1 MEVQKM
7 NELSFEMESY
17 ASELGKVE
25 ISPEVIEVIA
35 SIAASDV
42 EGVAAMRGS
51 FASGVVERFGKKSH
65 GKGVKVE
72 LTDSGI
78 SIDVY
83 VSMKYGVS
91 IPDVAQQ
98 IQDYIRQALLD
109 MTALE
114 ATDIN
119 VFVVGVQFDSKEKL
133 NEAPEVD

>member
-1 MEVQKM
+1 M

-17 ASELGKVE
+17 SSELGKVE

-42 EGVAAMRGS
+42 EGVASMRGS
-51 FASGVVERFGKKSH
+51 FASGVVERLGKKTH

-72 LTDSGI
+72 LSEAGI

-91 IPDVAQQ
+91 IPDVAQR
-98 IQDYIRQALLD
+98 IQDHIRQALLD

-119 VFVVGVQFDSKEKL
+119 VFVVGVQFDSKEKQQ
-133 NEAPEVD
+133 EAPEVDY

>member
-1 MEVQKM
+1 M

-17 ASELGKVE
+17 SSELGKVE

-42 EGVAAMRGS
+42 EGVASMRGS
-51 FASGVVERFGKKSH
+51 FASGVVERLGKKTH

-72 LTDSGI
+72 LSEAGI
-78 SIDVY
+78 SIDIY
-83 VSMKYGVS
+83 VSMKYGVA
-91 IPDVAQQ
+91 IPDVAQR
-98 IQDYIRQALLD
+98 IQDHVRQALID

-119 VFVVGVQFDSKEKL
+119 VFVVGVQFDSKEKQY
-133 NEAPEVD
+133 EAPEVD

>member
-1 MEVQKM
+1 MFKM

-17 ASELGKVE
+17 SSELGKVE

-42 EGVAAMRGS
+42 EGVASMRGS
-51 FASGVVERFGKKSH
+51 FASGVVERLGKKTH

-72 LTDSGI
+72 LSEAGI

-91 IPDVAQQ
+91 IPDVAQR
-98 IQDYIRQALLD
+98 IQDHIRQALLD

-119 VFVVGVQFDSKEKL
+119 VFVVGVQFDSKEKQQ
-133 NEAPEVD
+133 EAPEVDY

>member
-1 MEVQKM
+1 M

-17 ASELGKVE
+17 SSELGKVE

-42 EGVAAMRGS
+42 EGVASMRGS
-51 FASGVVERFGKKSH
+51 FASGVVERLGKKTH

-72 LTDSGI
+72 LTEAGI

-91 IPDVAQQ
+91 IPDVAQK
-98 IQDYIRQALLD
+98 IQDQIRQALLD

-119 VFVVGVQFDSKEKL
+119 VYVVGVQFDSKEKQH
-133 NEAPEVD
+133 EAPEVD

>member
-1 MEVQKM
+1 M

-17 ASELGKVE
+17 SSELGKVE

-42 EGVAAMRGS
+42 EGVASMRGS
-51 FASGVVERFGKKSH
+51 FASGVVERLGKKTH

-72 LTDSGI
+72 LSESGI
-78 SIDVY
+78 SIDIY
-83 VSMKYGVS
+83 VSMKYGVA
-91 IPDVAQQ
+91 IPDVAQK
-98 IQDYIRQALLD
+98 IQDYVRQALLD

-119 VFVVGVQFDSKEKL
+119 VFVVGVQFDSKEKQY
-133 NEAPEVD
+133 EAPEVD

>member
-1 MEVQKM
+1 M
-7 NELSFEMESY
+7 NDLSFEMESY
-17 ASELGKVE
+17 SSELGKVE

-42 EGVAAMRGS
+42 DGVASMRGS
-51 FASGVVERFGKKSH
+51 FASGVVERLGKKTH

-72 LTDSGI
+72 LTETGI

-83 VSMKYGVS
+83 VSMKYGVP
-91 IPDVAQQ
+91 IPDVAQK
-98 IQDYIRQALLD
+98 IQDHIRQALLD

-119 VFVVGVQFDSKEKL
+119 VFVVGVQFDSKEKQQ
-133 NEAPEVD
+133 EAPIVD

>member
-1 MEVQKM
+1 VHKM

-17 ASELGKVE
+17 SSELGKVE

-42 EGVAAMRGS
+42 EGVASMRGS
-51 FASGVVERFGKKSH
+51 FASGVVERLGKKTH

-72 LTDSGI
+72 LSEAGI
-78 SIDVY
+78 SIDIY
-83 VSMKYGVS
+83 VSMKYGVA
-91 IPDVAQQ
+91 IPDVAQK
-98 IQDYIRQALLD
+98 IQDYVRQALLD

-119 VFVVGVQFDSKEKL
+119 VFVVGVQFESKEKQY
-133 NEAPEVD
+133 EAPEVD

>member
-1 MEVQKM
+1 M

-17 ASELGKVE
+17 SSELGKVE

-42 EGVAAMRGS
+42 EGVASMRGS
-51 FASGVVERFGKKSH
+51 FASGVVERLGKKTH

-72 LTDSGI
+72 LTESGI
-78 SIDVY
+78 SIDIY
-83 VSMKYGVS
+83 VSMKYGVA
-91 IPDVAQQ
+91 IPDVAQK
-98 IQDYIRQALLD
+98 IQDYVRQALLD

-119 VFVVGVQFDSKEKL
+119 VFVVGVQFDSKEKQY
-133 NEAPEVD
+133 EAPEVD

>member
-1 MEVQKM
+1 M

-17 ASELGKVE
+17 SSELGKVE

-42 EGVAAMRGS
+42 EGVASMRGS
-51 FASGVVERFGKKSH
+51 FASGVVERLGKKTH

-72 LTDSGI
+72 LSETGI

-83 VSMKYGVS
+83 VSMKYGVA
-91 IPDVAQQ
+91 IPDVAQK

-119 VFVVGVQFDSKEKL
+119 VFVVGVQFDSKEKQ
-133 NEAPEVD
+133 NEAPEVDY

>member
-1 MEVQKM
+1 VHKM

-17 ASELGKVE
+17 SSELGKVE

-42 EGVAAMRGS
+42 EGVASMRGS
-51 FASGVVERFGKKSH
+51 FASGVVERLGKKTH

-72 LTDSGI
+72 LSESGI
-78 SIDVY
+78 SIDIY
-83 VSMKYGVS
+83 VSMKYGVA
-91 IPDVAQQ
+91 IPDVAQK
-98 IQDYIRQALLD
+98 IQDYVRQALLD

-119 VFVVGVQFDSKEKL
+119 VFVVGVQFDSKEKQY
-133 NEAPEVD
+133 EAPEVD

>member
-1 MEVQKM
+1 M

-17 ASELGKVE
+17 SSELGKVE

-42 EGVAAMRGS
+42 DGVASMRGS
-51 FASGVVERFGKKSH
+51 FASGVVERLGKKTH

-72 LTDSGI
+72 LSEAGI
-78 SIDVY
+78 SIDIY

-91 IPDVAQQ
+91 IPDVAQK
-98 IQDYIRQALLD
+98 IQDHVRQALLD

-119 VFVVGVQFDSKEKL
+119 VFVVGVQFDSKEKPY
-133 NEAPEVD
+133 EAPEVD

>member
-1 MEVQKM
+1 VHKM

-17 ASELGKVE
+17 SSELGKVE

-42 EGVAAMRGS
+42 EGVASMRGS
-51 FASGVVERFGKKSH
+51 FASGVVERLGKKTH

-72 LTDSGI
+72 LTEAGI
-78 SIDVY
+78 SIDIY
-83 VSMKYGVS
+83 VSMKYGVA
-91 IPDVAQQ
+91 IPDVAQR
-98 IQDYIRQALLD
+98 IQDHVRQALID

-119 VFVVGVQFDSKEKL
+119 VFVVGVQFDSKEKQY
-133 NEAPEVD
+133 EAPEVD

>member
-1 MEVQKM
+1 M

-17 ASELGKVE
+17 SSELGKVE

-42 EGVAAMRGS
+42 EGVASMRGS
-51 FASGVVERFGKKSH
+51 FASGVVERLGKKTH

-72 LTDSGI
+72 LTEAGI
-78 SIDVY
+78 SIDIY
-83 VSMKYGVS
+83 VSMKYGVA
-91 IPDVAQQ
+91 IPDVAQK
-98 IQDYIRQALLD
+98 IQDHVRQALID

-119 VFVVGVQFDSKEKL
+119 VFVVGVQFDSKEKQY
-133 NEAPEVD
+133 EAPEVD

>member
-1 MEVQKM
+1 MHKM

-17 ASELGKVE
+17 SSELGKVE

-42 EGVAAMRGS
+42 EGVASMRGS
-51 FASGVVERFGKKSH
+51 FASGVVERLGKKTH

-72 LTDSGI
+72 LTESGI
-78 SIDVY
+78 SIDIY
-83 VSMKYGVS
+83 VSMKYGVA
-91 IPDVAQQ
+91 IPDVAQK
-98 IQDYIRQALLD
+98 IQDYVRQALLD

-119 VFVVGVQFDSKEKL
+119 VFVVGVQFDSKEKQY
-133 NEAPEVD
+133 EAPEVD

>member
-1 MEVQKM
+1 MS
-7 NELSFEMESY
+7 ELSFEMESY
-17 ASELGKVE
+17 SSELGKVE

-42 EGVAAMRGS
+42 EGVASMRGS
-51 FASGVVERFGKKSH
+51 FASGVVERLGKKTH

-72 LTDSGI
+72 LTEEGI

-83 VSMKYGVS
+83 VSMKYGVA
-91 IPDVAQQ
+91 IPEVAQK
-98 IQDYIRQALLD
+98 IQDHIRQALID

-119 VFVVGVQFDSKEKL
+119 VFVVGVQFDSKEKQ
-133 NEAPEVD
+133 PEVPFVD

>member
-1 MEVQKM
+1 M

-17 ASELGKVE
+17 SSELGKVE

-42 EGVAAMRGS
+42 EGVASMRGS
-51 FASGVVERFGKKSH
+51 FASGVVERLGKKTH

-72 LTDSGI
+72 LSEAGI
-78 SIDVY
+78 SIDIY
-83 VSMKYGVS
+83 VSMKYGVA
-91 IPDVAQQ
+91 IPDVAQK
-98 IQDYIRQALLD
+98 IQDYVRQALLD

-119 VFVVGVQFDSKEKL
+119 VFVVGVQFDSKEKQY
-133 NEAPEVD
+133 EAPEVD

>member
-1 MEVQKM
+1 M

-17 ASELGKVE
+17 SSELGKVE

-42 EGVAAMRGS
+42 EGVASMRGS
-51 FASGVVERFGKKSH
+51 FASGVVERLGKKTH

-72 LTDSGI
+72 LSETGI

-83 VSMKYGVS
+83 VSMKYGVA
-91 IPDVAQQ
+91 IPDVAQK
-98 IQDYIRQALLD
+98 IQDFIRQALLD

-119 VFVVGVQFDSKEKL
+119 VFVVGVQFDSKEKQ
-133 NEAPEVD
+133 NEAPEVDY

>member
-1 MEVQKM
+1 VHKM

-17 ASELGKVE
+17 SSELGKVE

-42 EGVAAMRGS
+42 EGVASMRGS
-51 FASGVVERFGKKSH
+51 FASGVVERLGKKTH

-72 LTDSGI
+72 LSEAGI
-78 SIDVY
+78 SIDIY
-83 VSMKYGVS
+83 VSMKYGVA
-91 IPDVAQQ
+91 IPDVAQK
-98 IQDYIRQALLD
+98 IQDYVRQALLD

-119 VFVVGVQFDSKEKL
+119 VFVVGVQFDSKEKQY
-133 NEAPEVD
+133 EAPEVD

>member
-1 MEVQKM
+1 M

-17 ASELGKVE
+17 SSELGKVE

-42 EGVAAMRGS
+42 EGVASMRGS
-51 FASGVVERFGKKSH
+51 FASGVVERLGKKTH

-72 LTDSGI
+72 LSEGGI

-83 VSMKYGVS
+83 VSMKYGVA
-91 IPDVAQQ
+91 IPDVAQK
-98 IQDYIRQALLD
+98 IQDHIRQALLD

-119 VFVVGVQFDSKEKL
+119 VFVVGVQFESKEKQH
-133 NEAPEVD
+133 EAPEVD

>member
-1 MEVQKM
+1 M

-42 EGVAAMRGS
+42 DGVAAMRGS
-51 FASGVVERFGKKSH
+51 FASGVVERLGKKSH

-72 LTDSGI
+72 LTETGI

-91 IPDVAQQ
+91 IPDVAQK
-98 IQDYIRQALLD
+98 IQDHIRQALLD

-119 VFVVGVQFDSKEKL
+119 VFVVGVQFESKEKQQ
-133 NEAPEVD
+133 EAPEIY

>member
-1 MEVQKM
+1 M

-17 ASELGKVE
+17 SSELGKVE

-42 EGVAAMRGS
+42 DGVASMRGS
-51 FASGVVERFGKKSH
+51 FASGVVERLGKKTH

-72 LTDSGI
+72 LTEAGI

-83 VSMKYGVS
+83 VSMKYGVA
-91 IPDVAQQ
+91 IPDVAQS
-98 IQDYIRQALLD
+98 IQDHIRQALLD

-119 VFVVGVQFDSKEKL
+119 VFVVGVQFDMKDKL
-133 NEAPEVD
+133 YEAPEVD

>member
-1 MEVQKM
+1 M
-7 NELSFEMESY
+7 NDLSFEMESY
-17 ASELGKVE
+17 SSELGKVE

-42 EGVAAMRGS
+42 DGVASMRGS
-51 FASGVVERFGKKSH
+51 FASGVVERLGKKTH

-72 LTDSGI
+72 LTETGI

-83 VSMKYGVS
+83 VSMKYGVP
-91 IPDVAQQ
+91 IPDVAQK
-98 IQDYIRQALLD
+98 IQDHIRQALLD

-119 VFVVGVQFDSKEKL
+119 ISVVGVQFDSKEKQQ
-133 NEAPEVD
+133 EAPIVD

>member
-1 MEVQKM
+1 M

-17 ASELGKVE
+17 SSELGKVE

-42 EGVAAMRGS
+42 EGVASMRGS
-51 FASGVVERFGKKSH
+51 FASGVVERLGKKTH

-72 LTDSGI
+72 LTEAGI
-78 SIDVY
+78 SIDIY
-83 VSMKYGVS
+83 VSMKYGVA
-91 IPDVAQQ
+91 IPDVAQR
-98 IQDYIRQALLD
+98 IQDHVRQALID

-119 VFVVGVQFDSKEKL
+119 VFVVGVQFDSKEKQY
-133 NEAPEVD
+133 EAPEVD

>member
-1 MEVQKM
+1 MHKM

-17 ASELGKVE
+17 SSELGKVE

-42 EGVAAMRGS
+42 EGVASMRGS
-51 FASGVVERFGKKSH
+51 FASGVVERLGKKTH

-72 LTDSGI
+72 LSESGI
-78 SIDVY
+78 SIDIY
-83 VSMKYGVS
+83 VSMKYGVA
-91 IPDVAQQ
+91 IPDVAQK
-98 IQDYIRQALLD
+98 IQDYVRQALLD

-119 VFVVGVQFDSKEKL
+119 VFVVGVQFDSKEKQY
-133 NEAPEVD
+133 EAPEVD

>member
-1 MEVQKM
+1 M

-17 ASELGKVE
+17 SSELGKVE

-42 EGVAAMRGS
+42 EGVASMRGS
-51 FASGVVERFGKKSH
+51 FASGVVERLGKKTH

-72 LTDSGI
+72 LSEAGI

-83 VSMKYGVS
+83 VSMKYGVA
-91 IPDVAQQ
+91 IPDVAQK

-119 VFVVGVQFDSKEKL
+119 VFVVGVQFDSKEKQS
-133 NEAPEVD
+133 EAPEVDY

>member
-1 MEVQKM
+1 M

-42 EGVAAMRGS
+42 DGVAAMRGS
-51 FASGVVERFGKKSH
+51 FASGVVERLGKKSH

-72 LTDSGI
+72 LTETGI

-91 IPDVAQQ
+91 IPDVAQK
-98 IQDYIRQALLD
+98 IQDHIRQALID

-119 VFVVGVQFDSKEKL
+119 VFVVGVQFDSKEK
-133 NEAPEVD
+133 NQEAPEVY

>member
-1 MEVQKM
+1 M

-17 ASELGKVE
+17 SSELGKVE

-42 EGVAAMRGS
+42 EGVASMRGS
-51 FASGVVERFGKKSH
+51 FASGVVERLGKKTH

-72 LTDSGI
+72 LSEAGI

-83 VSMKYGVS
+83 VSMKYGVA
-91 IPDVAQQ
+91 IPDVAQR
-98 IQDYIRQALLD
+98 IQDHIRQALLD

-119 VFVVGVQFDSKEKL
+119 VFVVGVQFDSKEKQQ
-133 NEAPEVD
+133 EAPEVDY

>member
-1 MEVQKM
+1 M

-17 ASELGKVE
+17 SSELGKVE

-42 EGVAAMRGS
+42 EGVASMRGS
-51 FASGVVERFGKKSH
+51 FASGVVERLGKKTH

-72 LTDSGI
+72 LSEAGI

-83 VSMKYGVS
+83 VSMKYGVA
-91 IPDVAQQ
+91 IPDVAQK

-114 ATDIN
+114 ATEIN
-119 VFVVGVQFDSKEKL
+119 VFVVGVQFDSKEKQ
-133 NEAPEVD
+133 NEAPEVDY

>member
-1 MEVQKM
+1 M

-17 ASELGKVE
+17 SSELGKVE

-42 EGVAAMRGS
+42 EGVASMRGS
-51 FASGVVERFGKKSH
+51 FASGVVERLGKKTH

-72 LTDSGI
+72 LSEAGI

-83 VSMKYGVS
+83 VSMKYGVA
-91 IPDVAQQ
+91 IPDVAQK

-119 VFVVGVQFDSKEKL
+119 VFVVGVQFDSKEKQ
-133 NEAPEVD
+133 NEAPEVDY

>member
-1 MEVQKM
+1 M

-17 ASELGKVE
+17 SSELGKVE

-42 EGVAAMRGS
+42 EGVASMRGS
-51 FASGVVERFGKKSH
+51 FASGVVERLGKKTH

-72 LTDSGI
+72 LSETGI

-83 VSMKYGVS
+83 VSMKYGVA
-91 IPDVAQQ
+91 IPDVAQK
-98 IQDYIRQALLD
+98 IQDYIRQALWD

-133 NEAPEVD
+133 QEAPEVDY

>member
-1 MEVQKM
+1 M

-17 ASELGKVE
+17 SSELGKVE

-42 EGVAAMRGS
+42 EGVASMRGS
-51 FASGVVERFGKKSH
+51 FASGVVERLGKKTH

-72 LTDSGI
+72 LSETGI
-78 SIDVY
+78 SIDIY
-83 VSMKYGVS
+83 VSMKYGVA
-91 IPDVAQQ
+91 IPDVAQK
-98 IQDYIRQALLD
+98 IQDHVRQALLD

-119 VFVVGVQFDSKEKL
+119 VFVVGVQFDTKDKL
-133 NEAPEVD
+133 YEAPEVD